1 MPQESQSKL
10 DQKKVKIIGLKIHEQ
25 MGILHSC
32 QMDFDSENHLIAIKG
47 SVGSGKTTLQK
58 SLQLGTLGSDV
69 LKHDKQLF
77 GNIDQEVQ
85 LMDGDTRLFV
95 GCKSTEDGGLDFIL
109 YQKDE
114 TGKKIKNPVID
125 GVKATPAN
133 YLKTLQTELTWRM
146 DDLMSENPTIQ
157 KNLLLQ
163 LFKSELIDLGVV
175 FDKKHSGWNDSILG
189 QIEVAEN
196 ERSLR
201 EFERKS
207 VGGFANQLEPLGI
220 DVDDDKTWPIFID
233 SFDLTQQKQQKIFE
247 FDNVSSV
254 KEQKLCGIMNRAN
267 AKINEI
273 KSRNNELKE
282 LNRQIEQEFEKK
294 KTQYSQN
301 IHTFNG
307 IKTDLQTLVD
317 QKCLTLEE
325 KNTFIGALTAAF
337 NNDGATCGV
346 LNQLVE
352 FDGDKITTKV
362 SEWTGDQV
370 VKQLLDEL
378 TLIRREYV
386 LEDSRVVSDEGIKT
400 EIEQLTKRIDSANA
414 NNKKR
419 QMLDAFLSWRDA
431 NKNVLELRA
440 QYAALLSSVNTGVEG
455 LKINVNRD
463 GDAMEIFM
471 TYNGAFDPK
480 YFSNIE
486 MEDRKLTSYSG
497 TQKPLICLLLQN
509 YLLSKKPKALR
520 YLWIDNVPIDNKTKV
535 FLQQMGEKL
544 DVTIIVNI
552 TGDFSRETLQ
562 NGEVLLEGGEVFFK
576 N

>member
-400 EIEQLTKRIDSANA
+400 EIEQLTKRIDSVNA
-414 NNKKR
+414 NNKKQ